1 MEAPFV
7 SQLQCIAA
15 ELIAHILATR
25 LLTWILLY
33 HKNYKNQRLDHE
45 VSALLLITEQTKPG
59 SVATS
64 KAAKTLQASTTYR
77 WRAQLVRKK
86 GPQ

>member
-1 MEAPFV
+1 MEAPFA
-7 SQLQCIAA
+7 SQLQCITT

-45 VSALLLITEQTKPG
+45 VSALLLITDQTKSG
-59 SVATS
+59 LVATS
-64 KAAKTLQASTTYR
+64 KAVKTLQASTAYR
-77 WRAQLVRKK
+77 
-86 GPQ
+86 